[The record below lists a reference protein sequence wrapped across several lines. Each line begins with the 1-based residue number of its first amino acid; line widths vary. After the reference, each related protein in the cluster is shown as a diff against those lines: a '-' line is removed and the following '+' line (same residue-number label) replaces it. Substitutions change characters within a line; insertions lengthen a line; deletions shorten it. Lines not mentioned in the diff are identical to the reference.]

1 MTFSWL
7 RPHTV
12 TVPTPASAP
21 PTATSGSPPAATSG
35 SPSGTASGSPSG
47 TASGPPSGSPSGSPS
62 NPVLAAAGTLDRS
75 SPVPLYFQ
83 VAQGLEAAIS
93 DGRLPPGTRLDN
105 EVYLAEQLGLSRPT
119 MRRAMQYLVD
129 KGVLVRRRG
138 IGTRVVQP
146 KVRRPLGLSSLY
158 EDLRSSGQ
166 SPTTRVLSLG
176 PEPVGGPVA
185 QALGVP
191 AETLVTVLVRLRSAS
206 GQPIARMC
214 NYLPHTIPGLAG
226 GLTTA
231 ALEEH
236 GLYEVIRSLG
246 IQLHAADQSI
256 GARTAT
262 ATEARLLGEPRGS
275 ALLTMQ
281 RTAYDDHGRV
291 VEFGSHIYAA
301 SRYSFEL
308 SMLAG

>member
-1 MTFSWL
+1 MSAGI
-7 RPHTV
+7 PE
-12 TVPTPASAP
+12 PA
-21 PTATSGSPPAATSG
+21 G
-35 SPSGTASGSPSG
+35 
-47 TASGPPSGSPSGSPS
+47 
-62 NPVLAAAGTLDRS
+62 AAARAGAHAESQAVVNTVRLDRT

-83 VAQGLEAAIS
+83 VAQALEAAIL

-105 EVYLAEQLGLSRPT
+105 EVLLAEQLGLSRPT

-158 EDLRSSGQ
+158 EDLAGSGQ
-166 SPTTRVLSLG
+166 TPTTRVLSLDVETARG
-176 PEPVGGPVA
+176 AVA
-185 QALGVP
+185 ESLAVP
-191 AETLVTVLVRLRSAS
+191 TGTAVSVLVRLRSAAGS
-206 GQPIARMC
+206 PIARMC
-214 NYLPHTIPGLAG
+214 NYLPHTVPGLTE
-226 GLTTA
+226 GLTRE

-236 GLYEVIRSLG
+236 GLYEVIRAAG
-246 IQLHAADQSI
+246 IQLHAADQVI

-262 ATEARLLGEPRGS
+262 ADEARLLGEPRGA

-291 VEFGSHIYAA
+291 VEFGTHIYAA
-301 SRYSFEL
+301 SRYSFSL
-308 SMLAG
+308 SLLAT

>member
-1 MTFSWL
+1 MSTDPGTQTDAPTNQLLL
-7 RPHTV
+7 RTLV
-12 TVPTPASAP
+12 
-21 PTATSGSPPAATSG
+21 
-35 SPSGTASGSPSG
+35 
-47 TASGPPSGSPSGSPS
+47 
-62 NPVLAAAGTLDRS
+62 LDRS

-83 VAQGLEAAIS
+83 VAQAMEGAIS
-93 DGRLPPGTRLDN
+93 DGRLPPGSRLDN
-105 EVYLAEQLGLSRPT
+105 EVLLAEQLGLSRPT

-138 IGTRVVQP
+138 VGTRVVQP

-158 EDLRSSGQ
+158 EDLKGSGQ
-166 SPTTRVLSLG
+166 APSTTVLSLG
-176 PEPVGGPVA
+176 PEPAPATVA
-185 QALGVP
+185 EAMGIP
-191 AETLVTVLVRLRSAS
+191 AETLVTVLVRLRSA
-206 GQPIARMC
+206 GDRPIARMC
-214 NYLPHTIPGLAG
+214 NYLPHTVPGLAE
-226 GLTTA
+226 GLTA
-231 ALEEH
+231 SVLEEH
-236 GLYEVIRSLG
+236 GLYEVIRGLG

-262 ATEARLLGEPRGS
+262 AEEARLLKEPRGA

-281 RTAYDDHGRV
+281 RIAYDDHGRV